1 MSRLDSK
8 ATTYLPFRNL
18 KYLKAFTS
26 LWNEICD
33 ITIFNFLH
41 YVKSMF
47 DDVLI
52 STKYILK

>member
-1 MSRLDSK
+1 MNRLDSK

-33 ITIFNFLH
+33 IVNHKQFSIFYTTLNRCL
-41 YVKSMF
+41 
-47 DDVLI
+47 
-52 STKYILK
+52 TAC